1 MVYDAAALA
10 EIHTNKLFWRTP
22 LDGPGPL
29 ANIEF
34 AKFQIKCSASRTARA
49 SCTCLSVRPISA
61 VVVSKFSLGIL
72 KFLAPP
78 CFATSPRSRPAS
90 LLRRGN
96 LRGVAH
102 QTAVGAASPLFDH

>member
-1 MVYDAAALA
+1 MLGIAHGAGFMHLF
-10 EIHTNKLFWRTP
+10 ERETNIGCGSFKIL
-22 LDGPGPL
+22 
-29 ANIEF
+29 
-34 AKFQIKCSASRTARA
+34 
-49 SCTCLSVRPISA
+49 
-61 VVVSKFSLGIL
+61 LGIL

-78 CFATSPRSRPAS
+78 CFATSPRSCAAS